1 MIPTVPGESELALLH
16 GLVTDPKRLKAALD
30 RITVHR
36 EAEEGKLTIKVAEAE
51 AAIGKTKTEADAIR
65 RAANDELVKAQKARE
80 DADFMFA
87 DAQKQWG
94 TMRDEARKLMAEAT
108 ERYAEA
114 EKQARE
120 AGRQRQANIAEAERL
135 ARIAAEMETKRQNA
149 ARLAAAL

>member
-1 MIPTVPGESELALLH
+1 MIPTVPGESELVLLH

-30 RITVHR
+30 RITAHR
-36 EAEEGKLTIKVAEAE
+36 EAEEKKLAIKVAEAE
-51 AAIGKTKTEADAIR
+51 AAIGKAATLAETIRRDTHDDLEMAGKSREEADR
-65 RAANDELVKAQKARE
+65 LL
-80 DADFMFA
+80 A
-87 DAQKQWG
+87 DARKQWG
-94 TMRDEARKLMAEAT
+94 TMKEEARRLMAEAT
-108 ERYAEA
+108 ERHAEV